1 VLCLLTLLPMFY
13 FGMLSPVPKQ
23 AAKPLSPLAALE
35 EECDTVA
42 AQFDQ
47 ALDTRDAI
55 KQRDELQTQL
65 DAVNAADDF
74 RGIARM
80 GRAYEAAVALLL
92 QQLLSEEDYLT
103 LAERHEALVQNVAA
117 QCRALADSKD
127 YDALETLASKLE
139 ELKALDV
146 STLPQAWANDPVLP
160 PVPAVPAATAS
171 LSAIATGTAS
181 GEDEEEGAN
190 DPVYVPPP
198 QTSPGKRN

>member
-1 VLCLLTLLPMFY
+1 VLCLLALLPMFY
-13 FGMLSPVPKQ
+13 FGTLSPVPTQ
-23 AAKPLSPLAALE
+23 AAKQPSPLAELE

-55 KQRDELQTQL
+55 KQRDELLTQL

-74 RGIARM
+74 RSIARV
-80 GRAYEAAVALLL
+80 GRAYEAAVALLV
-92 QQLLSEEDYLT
+92 QQPLSEEDYLT
-103 LAERHEALVQNVAA
+103 LADRREALLKKVAA

-127 YDALETLASKLE
+127 YDALESLASKLE

-146 STLPQAWANDPVLP
+146 STLPQAWANDPVQP
-160 PVPAVPAATAS
+160 PAVPASATAS
-171 LSAIATGTAS
+171 FSATATGIAV

-198 QTSPGKRN
+198 QTSAGERN

>member
-1 VLCLLTLLPMFY
+1 MFY
-13 FGMLSPVPKQ
+13 FGTLSPVPKQ
-23 AAKPLSPLAALE
+23 AAKPPSPLAALE

-74 RGIARM
+74 RGIARV

-92 QQLLSEEDYLT
+92 QRPLSEEDYLT
-103 LAERHEALVQNVAA
+103 LADRHEALLKKVAA

-127 YDALETLASKLE
+127 YDALESLASKLE
-139 ELKALDV
+139 DLKALDV
-146 STLPQAWANDPVLP
+146 STLPQAWANDPVQP
-160 PVPAVPAATAS
+160 PAAS
-171 LSAIATGTAS
+171 LSATANGIAA

-198 QTSPGKRN
+198 QTSAGERN